1 MKRKKHTKAPEKQKP
16 VYNYDDRIA
25 ILRYWDDHDM
35 DVEMTMGRFN
45 VARSTLFL
53 WKKKFWDEMMEMKDA
68 KLTGVEDAERE
79 KQASV
84 IVPVVNQKKID
95 KVKTK
100 ATTATEQI
108 FDLILFKLER
118 EMEFMKKNPEKFGNI
133 KIFELSKLLDIA
145 ASYVI
150 PKATK
155 AEEQG
160 AFANMDK
167 KYSQLTQYIQNN
179 FLANTQDDGK
189 KKDTV
194 KGNGRFLTIY
204 PAGTGGGGDGDN
216 EPPIQE

>member
-1 MKRKKHTKAPEKQKP
+1 
-16 VYNYDDRIA
+16 
-25 ILRYWDDHDM
+25 M

-79 KQASV
+79 KKSSV

-194 KGNGRFLTIY
+194 KGNGRFVTIY